1 MTCDKFFG
9 DRLRGVDSVGGRKLP
24 FPIDKASHKN
34 GATAQPAIKRAIR
47 DGKLRPRYRHLTVDE
62 TCVVFDSDPFTPLWE
77 NMTSSTKPEVHKRT
91 LLLSEQEW
99 VTDNLVKFGREVS
112 EISEQTDRQT
122 YRHVDHYTSHPYW
135 GCSNNSTRCSRRQ
148 QTSSTVQPPS
158 ELDKTCTSYL
168 ILAHSLHYVKTWR
181 HPQNW
186 KYHYVTY
193 CTLLYCRGKWSHG
206 HRQHVQW
213 HLDVW
218 FLKYASGQTNR
229 HYY

>member
-1 MTCDKFFG
+1 MELPHSL
-9 DRLRGVDSVGGRKLP
+9 RLNVQSETANFAPVT
-24 FPIDKASHKN
+24 
-34 GATAQPAIKRAIR
+34 ATWR
-47 DGKLRPRYRHLTVDE
+47 
-62 TCVVFDSDPFTPLWE
+62 W
-77 NMTSSTKPEVHKRT
+77 TKHVSEVHKRT

-193 CTLLYCRGKWSHG
+193 CTLLSEENGATATGNMCSDIWTCDFWNMRVD
-206 HRQHVQW
+206 RQT
-213 HLDVW
+213 DII
-218 FLKYASGQTNR
+218 TN
-229 HYY
+229 YTVSQKNVPPLNCL